1 MSFKSISSLNLD
13 YLQAVAS
20 PGPGTFFSLFHKHRH
35 STRISPSEKSV
46 EIVESPE
53 KSIQNQNTE
62 SILDKIRMASLAS
75 VASSMNVPTQKKV
88 SDVSGQRQQRRTGR
102 RNDKFLSLWQD
113 KTTKVRKGNLIL
125 ISYDLQNE
133 VLNIRTTI
141 SIHNLIYFR
150 QIQSLN
156 QIFQSPP
163 PKSQLPNSTSL
174 IKIV

>member
-1 MSFKSISSLNLD
+1 M
-13 YLQAVAS
+13 
-20 PGPGTFFSLFHKHRH
+20 
-35 STRISPSEKSV
+35 

-125 ISYDLQNE
+125 ISYDLHD
-133 VLNIRTTI
+133 V
-141 SIHNLIYFR
+141 
-150 QIQSLN
+150 
-156 QIFQSPP
+156 
-163 PKSQLPNSTSL
+163 
-174 IKIV
+174 